1 MNQSEFTQ
9 AIQQVTTPLPGSTPQ
24 AVVYKLTV
32 KKRFEGLSIIDFFN
46 EAVPRST
53 KELWKSKVKSGN
65 LTVNGKTVT
74 IDYKVKAGDL
84 TQHSSEPKIEP
95 EVNTN
100 IQFIYEDD
108 SILVVDKP
116 SPLPMHASGRYAR
129 NTLLNILTLA
139 FPDKDLKL
147 LHRIDA
153 NTTGLVI
160 IAKGKEIANNVRVQ
174 FEEKQIQKEYIALVE
189 GIIEENNIT
198 SIQSIGNEV
207 LVGGAR
213 KVDETGKKAETNITV
228 LERRT
233 AKNQTLLSVIPLTGR
248 TNQIRLHLAELG
260 FPIVGDEGHK
270 NQEFFKNNPFTYP
283 TDSLFLHAYKLNF
296 KHPKTGK
303 DISFEAPLPNKF
315 KANLYL

>member
-24 AVVYKLTV
+24 VVVYKLTV
-32 KKRFEGLSIIDFFN
+32 KKRFEGLSIVDFFSR
-46 EAVPRST
+46 AVPRST
-53 KELWKSKVKSGN
+53 KELWVDKVESGN
-65 LTVNGKTVT
+65 LTVNAKTVA
-74 IDYKVKAGDL
+74 INYIVKAGDL
-84 TQHSSEPKIEP
+84 TQHSSDPKTEPD
-95 EVNTN
+95 VNTN
-100 IQFIYEDD
+100 IQLIYEDD
-108 SILVVDKP
+108 SILVVNKP
-116 SPLPMHASGRYAR
+116 SPMPMHASGRYAR

-160 IAKGKEIANNVRVQ
+160 IAKGKEIANNVRIQ
-174 FEEKQIQKEYIALVE
+174 FEGKQIQKEYITLVE

-207 LVGGAR
+207 LSGGAR
-213 KVDETGKKAETNITV
+213 KVDDSGKKAETNITV

-283 TDSLFLHAYKLNF
+283 NDSLFLHAYKLSF
-296 KHPKTGK
+296 KHPKNGD
-303 DISFEAPLPNKF
+303 DISFEASIPSKF
-315 KANLYL
+315 KT

>member
-1 MNQSEFTQ
+1 MSLSEFTK
-9 AIQQVTTPLPGSTPQ
+9 AIQEVTTPLPGSTPQ

-32 KKRFEGLSIIDFFN
+32 KKRFEGLSIVDFFN

-53 KELWKSKVKSGN
+53 QELWINKVESGN
-65 LTVNGKTVT
+65 LTVNGKIVT

-84 TQHSSEPKIEP
+84 TQHSSDPKTEP

-100 IQFIYEDD
+100 IQLIYEDE

-160 IAKGKEIANNVRVQ
+160 IAKGKEVANTIRVQ

-198 SIQSIGNEV
+198 SIQSISNEV

-213 KVDETGKKAETNITV
+213 KVDDTGKKAETNITV

-270 NQEFFKNNPFTYP
+270 DQEFFKNNPFTYP
-283 TDSLFLHAYKLNF
+283 TDSLFLHAHKLSF

-303 DISFEAPLPNKF
+303 DISFEAPIPSKF
-315 KANLYL
+315 KE

>member
-1 MNQSEFTQ
+1 MSLCEFTK
-9 AIQQVTTPLPGSTPQ
+9 AIERVTTPLPGSTPQ
-24 AVVYKLTV
+24 SVVYKLTV

-46 EAVPRST
+46 QAVPRST
-53 KELWKSKVKSGN
+53 KELWISKVESGN
-65 LTVNGKTVT
+65 LTVNGKKVT
-74 IDYKVKAGDL
+74 TNYKVKAGDL
-84 TQHSSEPKIEP
+84 TQHASEPKIEP

-100 IQFIYEDD
+100 ILLVYEDE

-160 IAKGKEIANNVRVQ
+160 IAKGKEVANNIRVQ
-174 FEEKQIQKEYIALVE
+174 FEEKQIQKVYIALVE
-189 GIIEENNIT
+189 GIVEENNIK

-213 KVDETGKKAETNITV
+213 RVDNSGKKAETNITV
-228 LERRT
+228 LERRND
-233 AKNQTLLSVIPLTGR
+233 KNQTLLSVIPLTGR

-270 NQEFFKNNPFTYP
+270 NQYFFKNNPFTYP
-283 TDSLFLHAYKLNF
+283 NDSLFLHAHKLSF
-296 KHPKTGK
+296 KHPKTKK
-303 DISFEAPLPNKF
+303 DISFKTSIPNKF
-315 KANLYL
+315 NT